1 MPLVE
6 IKRKMILNEEDF
18 FQRLFPKRYSMAL
31 DAVRIFNLIKQGKIT
46 QFSYQEVPEKLGIS
60 QSRFYYILRKF
71 RMLGIVRKVDGKYE
85 LSRDFVNRLNLL
97 KEYYEN
103 LIASH

>member
-1 MPLVE
+1 
-6 IKRKMILNEEDF
+6 MILNEEDF

-71 RMLGIVRKVDGKYE
+71 RMLGIIRKVNGKYE

-103 LIASH
+103 LIASR